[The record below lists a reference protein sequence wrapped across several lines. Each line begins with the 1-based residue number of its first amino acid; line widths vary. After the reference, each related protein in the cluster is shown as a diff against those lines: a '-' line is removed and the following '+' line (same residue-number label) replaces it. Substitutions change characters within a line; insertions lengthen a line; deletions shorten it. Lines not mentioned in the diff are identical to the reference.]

1 MTRSDQSPDIG
12 YYGNERME
20 IFSLIT
26 PSILS
31 ILDVGCG
38 LGNLGARLRSSV
50 DGRKVFGIEH
60 IEEVAKIAKTKLDG
74 VLLGDVQ
81 NMDITFDKSMFDC
94 IIFADILEHLLDPVS
109 VLQKLRQFLKSD
121 GIIICSIPNMRHYT
135 VVLKL
140 VRRGWIYEDYGH
152 FDRTHLR
159 FFSLESMKKLIIDS
173 GFVIESI
180 IPRIVASKKMLLMN
194 RMMFGR
200 LEEFI
205 AFHYLMTAKALPL
218 T

>member
-1 MTRSDQSPDIG
+1 M
-12 YYGNERME
+12 
-20 IFSLIT
+20 
-26 PSILS
+26 LS

-50 DGRKVFGIEH
+50 EGRKVFGIEN

-81 NMDITFDKSMFDC
+81 SMDITFDKSMFDC
-94 IIFADILEHLLDPVS
+94 IIFADVLEHLLDPVR
-109 VLQKLRQFLKSD
+109 VLQKLRSFLKSD

-135 VVLKL
+135 VILKL
-140 VRRGWIYEDYGH
+140 VRHGWIYEDYGL

-159 FFSLESMKKLIIDS
+159 FFSFTSMKRLITDG

-180 IPRIVASKKMLLMN
+180 IPRNVASKKMILLN
-194 RMMFGR
+194 RLMFGR
-200 LEEFI
+200 LEEFV
-205 AFHYLMTAKALPL
+205 AFQYLIIAKASPL
-218 T
+218 I